1 MIRAAR
7 IFAPTSSFRLA
18 ILDAVV
24 IIGVFYLIAHW
35 IVLDDT
41 LVYFLD
47 DGGAARLAP
56 LLAIFILTMYFSGL
70 YERKH
75 LQGRIFLLQQLGFC
89 AGVGLISQALVS
101 YINAAWTLPRSLA
114 LYGLVASIIVLFVTR
129 VLRDAMLSQLE
140 GNGAVL
146 ILGTDLT
153 AQRLVRHIAR
163 NPGLNLTVAGCL
175 TNTPESAMAPVLGGI
190 SDIRE
195 VTRSV
200 QPDLIVS
207 GLADARDRMPVAEMV
222 ELRYSGCRIEEAG
235 MACELICRHVSA
247 RDLRPSRV
255 LFMRDFDAKDVSLA
269 VFITDIAV
277 SSLLLVMGAPFAL
290 IYAALLRL
298 SGLSDGKPVF
308 TKEICTGYQGRPFV
322 SRQLRVES
330 SGALAAF
337 ARALH
342 LDDWP
347 QLWNVL
353 SRRMS
358 MVGPR
363 PRRLGLAR
371 ELSRILPVDEYRQNA
386 RPGITG
392 WARINLEPG
401 QLTDAIAEVEYD
413 LYYVRNQSVSLYIY
427 ILLHGWRAA
436 I

>member
-18 ILDAVV
+18 LVDAVV
-24 IIGVFYLIAHW
+24 LVAVFYLMAHW
-35 IVLDDT
+35 IIIDDT
-41 LVYFLD
+41 LVYFLA
-47 DGGAARLAP
+47 DGGGARLAP
-56 LLAIFILTMYFSGL
+56 LLAIVILTMYFSGL
-70 YERKH
+70 HERKH
-75 LQGRIFLLQQLGFC
+75 LQSRIFLLQQLGFC

-101 YINAAWTLPRSLA
+101 YVHASWTLPRILA
-114 LYGLVASIIVLFVTR
+114 LYGLVASIIVLFIWR
-129 VLRDAMLSQLE
+129 VLRDALLSQLE
-140 GNGAVL
+140 GTGAVL

-153 AQRLVRHIAR
+153 AQRLARHIAR
-163 NPGLNLTVAGCL
+163 NPALNLTVAGCL
-175 TNTPESAMAPVLGGI
+175 TNSPESAMAPVLGAI
-190 SDIRE
+190 SEIGDIAR
-195 VTRSV
+195 TLK
-200 QPDLIVS
+200 PDLIVS
-207 GLADARDRMPVAEMV
+207 GLADSRDRMPVAEMV
-222 ELRYSGCRIEEAG
+222 DLRYTGYRIEEAG
-235 MACELICRHVSA
+235 TACELICRYVSA
-247 RDLRPSRV
+247 RDLRPSRM
-255 LFMRDFDAKDVSLA
+255 LFMQDFDAKDVSLA

-277 SSLLLVMGAPFAL
+277 SSLLLVVGAPFAL
-290 IYAALLRL
+290 IYAALLR
-298 SGLSDGKPVF
+298 LSDGKPVF

-322 SRQLRVES
+322 SRQLRLEP

-337 ARALH
+337 ARVLH

-363 PRRLGLAR
+363 PRRLGIAK

-392 WARINLEPG
+392 WARINLDPG
-401 QLTDAIAEVEYD
+401 ELTDAIAEVEYD

>member
-18 ILDAVV
+18 LVDAVV
-24 IIGVFYLIAHW
+24 ITAVFVLIVRW
-35 IVLDDT
+35 IVIEDT
-41 LVYFLD
+41 WIYFIE

-75 LQGRIFLLQQLGFC
+75 LQSRIFLLQQLGFC
-89 AGVGLISQALVS
+89 AGVGLISQAVVS
-101 YINAAWTLPRSLA
+101 YIYAPWTLPRSLA
-114 LYGLVASIIVLFVTR
+114 LYGLVASIVVLFVWR
-129 VLRDAMLSQLE
+129 VLRDFLLWRLE
-140 GNGAVL
+140 GTGTVL
-146 ILGTDLT
+146 LLGTDRT
-153 AQRLVRHIAR
+153 VARLARHIASH
-163 NPGLNLTVAGCL
+163 PALNLTVAGCL
-175 TNTPESAMAPVLGGI
+175 TSSPESAFVPVLGGI
-190 SDIRE
+190 ADIRE
-195 VTRSV
+195 VTRSLK
-200 QPDLIVS
+200 PDLIVS
-207 GLADARDRMPVAEMV
+207 GMADARDRMPVAEMV

-235 MACELICRHVSA
+235 IACELICRHVSA
-247 RDLRPSRV
+247 RDLRPSRM
-255 LFMRDFDAKDVSLA
+255 LFLQDFDAKDVSLA
-269 VFITDIAV
+269 VFVTDLAV
-277 SSLLLVMGAPFAL
+277 SALLLLAGAPFAL
-290 IYAALLRL
+290 LYALLLR
-298 SGLSDGKPVF
+298 LSDGKPVF
-308 TKEICTGYQGRPFV
+308 RKEICVGYQGRPFV
-322 SRQLRVES
+322 SHQLRIKS

-363 PRRLGLAR
+363 PRRLSIAR
-371 ELSRILPVDEYRQNA
+371 EIGNLLPVDEYRQNA

-401 QLTDAIAEVEYD
+401 ELTDAIAEVEYD

>member
-18 ILDAVV
+18 ILDAAVV
-24 IIGVFYLIAHW
+24 IGVFYLTAHW
-35 IVLDDT
+35 LVIDDT
-41 LVYFLD
+41 LTYFLD
-47 DGGAARLAP
+47 YGGAVRLAP

-89 AGVGLISQALVS
+89 AGVGLISQAVVS
-101 YINAAWTLPRSLA
+101 YVHAAWTLPRSLA
-114 LYGLVASIIVLFVTR
+114 LYGLVASIVVLFVTR
-129 VLRDAMLSQLE
+129 VLRDALLTQLE
-140 GNGAVL
+140 GTGVVL

-153 AQRLVRHIAR
+153 ASRLAHYIAR
-163 NPGLNLTVAGCL
+163 NPSLNLTVAGCL
-175 TNTPESAMAPVLGGI
+175 TNSPESAIAPVLGGI
-190 SDIRE
+190 SDISDVAR
-195 VTRSV
+195 TLK
-200 QPDLIVS
+200 PDLIVS
-207 GLADARDRMPVAEMV
+207 GLVDARDRMPVAEMV
-222 ELRYSGCRIEEAG
+222 DLRYSGCRIEEAG
-235 MACELICRHVSA
+235 TACELICRHVSA
-247 RDLRPSRV
+247 RDLRPSRM
-255 LFMRDFDAKDVSLA
+255 LFMRDFDAKDVSPA
-269 VFITDIAV
+269 VFITDVAV
-277 SSLLLVMGAPFAL
+277 SSLLLAAGAPFAL

-298 SGLSDGKPVF
+298 SDGKPAF
-308 TKEICTGYQGRPFV
+308 TKEICTGYQGRAFV
-322 SRQLRVES
+322 SRQLRVEK
-330 SGALAAF
+330 SGALFAF

-363 PRRLGLAR
+363 PRRLGIAR
-371 ELSRILPVDEYRQNA
+371 ELSRIMPVDEYRHNA

-392 WARINLEPG
+392 WARINLEPAE
-401 QLTDAIAEVEYD
+401 LTDAIAEVEYD
-413 LYYVRNQSVSLYIY
+413 LYYVNNQSVSLYIY

>member
-18 ILDAVV
+18 LVDAAIV
-24 IIGVFYLIAHW
+24 IGVFYLIAHW
-35 IVLDDT
+35 IVIDDT
-41 LVYFLD
+41 LVYFLE
-47 DGGAARLAP
+47 DGGAARLVP
-56 LLAIFILTMYFSGL
+56 LLVIFILTMYFSGL

-89 AGVGLISQALVS
+89 AGAGLISQALVT
-101 YINAAWTLPRSLA
+101 YVHADWTLPRSLA
-114 LYGLVASIIVLFVTR
+114 LYGLMASIIVLFLWR
-129 VLRDAMLSQLE
+129 LLRDATLSQLE
-140 GNGAVL
+140 GSGAVL

-153 AQRLVRHIAR
+153 AQRLARHIAR
-163 NPGLNLTVAGCL
+163 NAALNLTVAGCL

-190 SDIRE
+190 SDIRD
-195 VTRSV
+195 VTRSL
-200 QPDLIVS
+200 QPDLIIS
-207 GLADARDRMPVAEMV
+207 GLVDARDRMPVAEMV

-235 MACELICRHVSA
+235 IACELICRHVSA
-247 RDLRPSRV
+247 RDLRPSRM
-255 LFMRDFDAKDVSLA
+255 LFLRDFDAKDVSAA

-277 SSLLLVMGAPFAL
+277 SSLLLVVGAPFAL
-290 IYAALLRL
+290 IYASLLRV
-298 SGLSDGKPVF
+298 SNGKPVF
-308 TKEICTGYQGRPFV
+308 TKEICTGYQGQPFV
-322 SRQLRVES
+322 SRQLRIES
-330 SGALAAF
+330 SGGLAAF

-363 PRRLGLAR
+363 PRRLGIAR

-392 WARINLEPG
+392 WARINLDPAE
-401 QLTDAIAEVEYD
+401 LTDAIAEVEYD

>member
-18 ILDAVV
+18 LMDAVV
-24 IIGVFYLIAHW
+24 IVGVFYLIAHW

-47 DGGAARLAP
+47 EGGAARLAP

-75 LQGRIFLLQQLGFC
+75 LRGRIFLLQQLGFC

-101 YINAAWTLPRSLA
+101 YIDPAWTLPRSLA
-114 LYGLVASIIVLFVTR
+114 LYGLVASIVVLFVTR
-129 VLRDAMLSQLE
+129 VLRDALLSQME

-153 AQRLVRHIAR
+153 AQRLAHHIAR

-190 SDIRE
+190 SDIRD
-195 VTRSV
+195 VAGSLK
-200 QPDLIVS
+200 PDLIVS

-235 MACELICRHVSA
+235 TACELICRHVSA
-247 RDLRPSRV
+247 RDLRPSRM
-255 LFMRDFDAKDVSLA
+255 LFLKDFDAKDVSVA

-277 SSLLLVMGAPFAL
+277 SSLLLVVGAPFAL
-290 IYAALLRL
+290 IYAGLLR
-298 SGLSDGKPVF
+298 LSDGKPVF

-330 SGALAAF
+330 SGALATF

-363 PRRLGLAR
+363 PRRQDIAR

>member
-18 ILDAVV
+18 LMDALIV
-24 IIGVFYLIAHW
+24 IAVFYLVAHW
-35 IVLDDT
+35 IVIDDT
-41 LVYFLD
+41 MVYFLE

-56 LLAIFILTMYFSGL
+56 LLVIFILTMYFSGL
-70 YERKH
+70 YEPKH

-101 YINAAWTLPRSLA
+101 YMKASWTLPRSLA
-114 LYGLVASIIVLFVTR
+114 LYGLMASIVVLFLWR
-129 VLRDAMLSQLE
+129 VLRDATLSKLE
-140 GNGAVL
+140 GTGAVL
-146 ILGTDLT
+146 ILGTDVT
-153 AQRLVRHIAR
+153 AQRLAEHIRR

-175 TNTPESAMAPVLGGI
+175 TNSPESATSLVLGGI
-190 SDIRE
+190 ADLRD
-195 VTRSV
+195 VTRTV
-200 QPDLIVS
+200 KPDLIVS

-222 ELRYSGCRIEEAG
+222 DLRYSGCRIEEAG
-235 MACELICRHVSA
+235 IACELICRRVSA
-247 RDLRPSRV
+247 RDLRPSRM
-255 LFMRDFDAKDVSLA
+255 LFSRDFDAKDVSLA

-277 SSLLLVMGAPFAL
+277 SSLLLVVGAPFAL
-290 IYAALLRL
+290 IYAALLRV
-298 SGLSDGKPVF
+298 SSGKPVL
-308 TKEICTGYQGRPFV
+308 TKVVCTGYQGQPFV
-322 SRQLRVES
+322 SYQFRVEP

-353 SRRMS
+353 ARRMS

-363 PRRLGLAR
+363 PRRLGIAK

-392 WARINLEPG
+392 WARINMESG
-401 QLTDAIAEVEYD
+401 DLTDAIAEVEYD

-427 ILLHGWRAA
+427 ILLHGWRSAV
-436 I
+436 